1 MAANR
6 EGVGNI
12 KPVRALCPFYCVCNT
27 CIHIYIYIAHG
38 SGAHSRSLAWS
49 SGGLRGTDVPLPGRL
64 PGPALV
70 GPLQGPLRVL
80 GPPGGI
86 RPGPAA
92 LAPRSRARRDSS
104 AAAALPRREELRAEP
119 RPLLAVG
126 SDSGEGGGQE
136 NCRGEEEE
144 AEGGQGRG
152 PVAQM
157 ADAAQDQ
164 GRGGQVPPAGGSGR
178 PFFRIRPPPSPPP
191 PPGADA

>member
-38 SGAHSRSLAWS
+38 SGAHSRSLAC
-49 SGGLRGTDVPLPGRL
+49 GTDVPLPGRL

-92 LAPRSRARRDSS
+92 LAPRSRARRDSIAVVQFCVAFDCES
-104 AAAALPRREELRAEP
+104 AFWGARGGGTQVINVLSSRKFPEEFPKTSA
-119 RPLLAVG
+119 AVG
-126 SDSGEGGGQE
+126 SWMVD
-136 NCRGEEEE
+136 
-144 AEGGQGRG
+144 
-152 PVAQM
+152 
-157 ADAAQDQ
+157 DHD
-164 GRGGQVPPAGGSGR
+164 
-178 PFFRIRPPPSPPP
+178 
-191 PPGADA
+191 

>member
-38 SGAHSRSLAWS
+38 SGAHSRSLAW
-49 SGGLRGTDVPLPGRL
+49 GTDVPLPGRL

-152 PVAQM
+152 PVHRWRTPPRTRAAVVRYHLL
-157 ADAAQDQ
+157 ADP
-164 GRGGQVPPAGGSGR
+164 GVPFSGFGPLR
-178 PFFRIRPPPSPPP
+178 RLLLLPERTPRMRER
-191 PPGADA
+191 

>member
-80 GPPGGI
+80 GPPEVI
-86 RPGPAA
+86 NV
-92 LAPRSRARRDSS
+92 LSSRKFPEEFPKTS
-104 AAAALPRREELRAEP
+104 A
-119 RPLLAVG
+119 AVG
-126 SDSGEGGGQE
+126 SWMVD
-136 NCRGEEEE
+136 
-144 AEGGQGRG
+144 
-152 PVAQM
+152 
-157 ADAAQDQ
+157 DHD
-164 GRGGQVPPAGGSGR
+164 
-178 PFFRIRPPPSPPP
+178 
-191 PPGADA
+191 